1 MPADSLSHLT
11 RPAADNA
18 EGLLVLFHGRGADER
33 DLFPLLDLLDPE
45 RRMLGVTPR
54 GPLHLPPGGAHWYA
68 VERIGYPDPAT
79 FTATF
84 ALAANWLDDLADEAG
99 VPPERTVL
107 GGFSQGA
114 VMTYALGLGAGRP
127 RPAGLIALS
136 GFMPTVPGFDFD
148 LTQPLPALRDRAR
161 CARPGDLRR
170 VEPRRASAPRGSGR
184 RRHVPRVSAHGALDR
199 PDIPTCAAGLACRDG
214 SSRRVRL
221 STGAEMR
228 VTGPVDE
235 CAVVCVN
242 GGQARE
248 VEGTWSASIE
258 WLVQTLAPRLP
269 ELGFAEVRYRVK
281 SWRRLES
288 CVDDAR
294 AAVAEAGAPR
304 VVLLGFS
311 MGGAVSVAIANEPV
325 VEEVV
330 GLAPWI
336 PDQLDV
342 STLRR
347 KRLAV
352 FHGALDRWLPGVPG
366 VSASHSR
373 KGFDRAR
380 ERGAEGRYVLIPGAL
395 HGIALRSPWGKLIR
409 LPKADRWAELV
420 EEELRRVVSS
430 RSEADDVEPAGLP
443 TAS

>member
-1 MPADSLSHLT
+1 M
-11 RPAADNA
+11 
-18 EGLLVLFHGRGADER
+18 
-33 DLFPLLDLLDPE
+33 
-45 RRMLGVTPR
+45 
-54 GPLHLPPGGAHWYA
+54 
-68 VERIGYPDPAT
+68 
-79 FTATF
+79 
-84 ALAANWLDDLADEAG
+84 
-99 VPPERTVL
+99 
-107 GGFSQGA
+107 
-114 VMTYALGLGAGRP
+114 AGRD
-127 RPAGLIALS
+127 G
-136 GFMPTVPGFDFD
+136 T
-148 LTQPLPALRDRAR
+148 
-161 CARPGDLRR
+161 RR
-170 VEPRRASAPRGSGR
+170 SVK
-184 RRHVPRVSAHGALDR
+184 
-199 PDIPTCAAGLACRDG
+199 
-214 SSRRVRL
+214 L

-228 VTGPVDE
+228 VAGPVDG

-288 CVDDAR
+288 CVEDAR
-294 AAVAEAGAPR
+294 AAVAEVGAPR

-311 MGGAVSVAIANEPV
+311 MGGAVSIAIANEPTI
-325 VEEVV
+325 EEVV

-347 KRLAV
+347 KRLTV
-352 FHGALDRWLPGVPG
+352 FHGALDRWLPGIPG
-366 VSASHSR
+366 VSASHSK

-380 ERGAEGRYVLIPGAL
+380 ERGADGRYELIPGAL
-395 HGIALRSPWGKLIR
+395 HGIALRSPWGKLIK

-430 RSEADDVEPAGLP
+430 RSAGDGDEPAGLL